1 MQQQVARDL
10 RWPATVSAARVLN
23 GTSRELRTLAA
34 MTIQIQCLVSQ
45 LALEIAST
53 DTTSLRGLQ
62 QLDHVAQSIAG
73 IASFLEALA
82 ATAPANCQLDAV
94 SAALS
99 VNIADLASRLSLA
112 EPVRAIVQ
120 NVSGGDCHF
129 FGQD

>member
-1 MQQQVARDL
+1 MQQQYARDL
-10 RWPATVSAARVLN
+10 RLPPTAAAARVLN

-53 DTTSLRGLQ
+53 DTTSLQGLQ
-62 QLDHVAQSIAG
+62 QLDHVAQGIAG

-94 SAALS
+94 SAARS
-99 VNIADLASRLSLA
+99 VNVSDLASRLSLA
-112 EPVRAIVQ
+112 EPTRAMAQ
-120 NVSGGDCHF
+120 NGAGGDCLF
-129 FGQD
+129 FGHD